1 MNLYTSFSTYSFVGR
16 IGIID
21 TKVNIL
27 VLSKVVCCLC
37 PFLSFDIYRIV
48 HRIVMI
54 TMQDEYLDDLS
65 HLQFQDAR
73 LVCWSLRNPS
83 FLVHLEAR
91 QILDLHLISL
101 TIFIHT

>member
-1 MNLYTSFSTYSFVGR
+1 M
-16 IGIID
+16 
-21 TKVNIL
+21 
-27 VLSKVVCCLC
+27 LSLPVFKFRHISYC
-37 PFLSFDIYRIV
+37 SQDRNS
-48 HRIVMI
+48 